1 MVSKRH
7 YKIFFWVFTFAFL
20 VFSAMQLI
28 PEPNGITSGGLVI
41 NEFMAANGA
50 GQTDED
56 GDYSDWIE
64 IHNRSSAAINLSGW
78 SLTDDPNQPEKW
90 IFPDIVLGSQA
101 YLLLFA
107 SGKDR
112 RPAEGFLHT
121 NFRLDQAGE
130 FLGLYNVLEQQF
142 MDELSPQF
150 SRQLRDISFG
160 RYGSS
165 YGYFATPTPGEA
177 NDTETVWSGVVSK
190 VAFSTERGFYEAP
203 FSLTLSTPI
212 EGATIRYTV
221 DGSAPSE
228 SHGLNYTQPIQID
241 TTTLVRAIAVKPNFL
256 PSVEDTHTYLFLD
269 DVIKQPNNPPGF
281 PATWGTHRVNTT
293 ETSVGDPVLAD
304 YAMSSEIASDQLKA
318 ALKSIPTISVV
329 LDRQSFIDLYSNP
342 REKGLAWERAASVEF
357 FEPDQAQAGFQ
368 INAGLRIQGGIGRYE
383 HSKKH
388 SFRLFFRG
396 EYGATKLDYP
406 LFSDAPVQQFDTL
419 ILRAGGNE
427 NFTLLATLK
436 GARWLV
442 TYSRDEWLRRS
453 QLEMS
458 GFGSHGLFAHVYING
473 LYWGLY
479 NLVEKPDE
487 AFMASYFGGDKED
500 WLVKQPGD
508 PFLDVDDRIGELY
521 RLVAQG
527 GLEEA
532 KTYAAVQQYLDVTQ
546 FIDYLILHW
555 YAGATDWPDNNWY
568 MGVQNP
574 AGRVKFLAW
583 DGELTWINGA
593 AIDHES
599 VSEAKLSRNIVKPIF
614 EPLMQNSD
622 FRMEVADRLYKHLF
636 HDGALTDEN
645 AQQRWLQITQLI
657 DQAIVGE
664 AARWGDTVITPAV
677 SREDWLQGKEF
688 VLTQMKN
695 NSAKLI
701 SQARKLGYY
710 PNIDPPTFNQHGG
723 MIEPGFSLTMS
734 SPAVTGPVERVIYY
748 TTDGSDPRAPISGA
762 VAPGAKTYSGPL
774 VLTQTTQVKA
784 RLWVPD
790 PASETG
796 SAWSALHEAA
806 FNVVEPDISLQ
817 ITEIMYN
824 PLDEEQY
831 EFIELSNSGNREVN
845 LANLAFSEGIRYTF
859 PATVPPLAPGGS
871 VVLVSNSAAFAAR
884 YPDVPIVGVYE
895 GQLSNQGERISLTDA
910 TGRTIFSVEYDDE
923 NEWPLS
929 ADGQGDSLILAEAGG
944 DPNQPINWRASGRLH
959 GAPGVNELVRLTP

>member
-1 MVSKRH
+1 MVAEQKVTKLTKPLKFNKLKFIMVSKNR
-7 YKIFFWVFTFAFL
+7 YKIFFWVITFVFM
-20 VFSAMQLI
+20 VFSAKPLI
-28 PEPNGITSGGLVI
+28 PDQSGIYSGALVI

-50 GQTDED
+50 GRTDED

-90 IFPDIVLGSQA
+90 IFPDIVLDSQK

-112 RPAEGFLHT
+112 RSAEKNGFLHT

-130 FLGLYNVLEQQF
+130 FLGLYNILEQRF

-150 SRQLRDISFG
+150 TRQWRDISFG
-160 RYGSS
+160 RYGAS
-165 YGYFATPTPGEA
+165 YGYFANPTPGKA
-177 NDTETVWSGVVSK
+177 NDAETVWSGVVSK
-190 VAFSTERGFYEAP
+190 VEFSVERGFYEAP
-203 FSLTLSTPI
+203 FSLTLSTPT

-221 DGSAPSE
+221 DGSEPGE
-228 SHGLNYTQPIQID
+228 SHGLSYTQPLQID
-241 TTTLVRAIAVKPNFL
+241 TTTVVRAIAVKPNLL
-256 PSVEDTHTYLFLD
+256 PSDEDTHTYLFLD
-269 DVIKQPNNPPGF
+269 DVTRQPNNPPGF
-281 PATWGTHRVNTT
+281 APTWGTHRVNTE
-293 ETSVGDPVLAD
+293 ETQAGEPVFAD
-304 YAMSSEIASDQLKA
+304 YAISPEIAGDAQAGENLKA
-318 ALKSIPTISVV
+318 ALSSIPTISVV
-329 LDRQSFIDLYSNP
+329 MDRQSFIDLYSNP
-342 REKGLAWERAASVEF
+342 RERGLDWERAASVEF
-357 FEPDQAQAGFQ
+357 FYPDKAQDGYPDRARVGFQ

-406 LFSDAPVQQFDTL
+406 LFSGSPVRQFDTL

-442 TYSRDEWLRRS
+442 TYTRDEWLRRS
-453 QLEMS
+453 QIEMS

-532 KTYAAVQQYLDVTQ
+532 KKYAAVQQYMDITQ

-574 AGRVKFLAW
+574 AGRIKFLAW
-583 DGELTWINGA
+583 DGELTWVNGA
-593 AIDHES
+593 NIDHES

-636 HDGALTDEN
+636 HDGA
-645 AQQRWLQITQLI
+645 
-657 DQAIVGE
+657 
-664 AARWGDTVITPAV
+664 
-677 SREDWLQGKEF
+677 
-688 VLTQMKN
+688 
-695 NSAKLI
+695 
-701 SQARKLGYY
+701 
-710 PNIDPPTFNQHGG
+710 
-723 MIEPGFSLTMS
+723 
-734 SPAVTGPVERVIYY
+734 
-748 TTDGSDPRAPISGA
+748 
-762 VAPGAKTYSGPL
+762 
-774 VLTQTTQVKA
+774 
-784 RLWVPD
+784 
-790 PASETG
+790 
-796 SAWSALHEAA
+796 
-806 FNVVEPDISLQ
+806 
-817 ITEIMYN
+817 
-824 PLDEEQY
+824 
-831 EFIELSNSGNREVN
+831 
-845 LANLAFSEGIRYTF
+845 
-859 PATVPPLAPGGS
+859 
-871 VVLVSNSAAFAAR
+871 
-884 YPDVPIVGVYE
+884 
-895 GQLSNQGERISLTDA
+895 
-910 TGRTIFSVEYDDE
+910 
-923 NEWPLS
+923 
-929 ADGQGDSLILAEAGG
+929 
-944 DPNQPINWRASGRLH
+944 
-959 GAPGVNELVRLTP
+959 